1 VASIMELLR
10 PAVQHCTAMYCSQFE
25 HRFQWQPADVLAMTL
40 YQGSLAK
47 LVSVERDGISLLV
60 IAGPYK

>member
-1 VASIMELLR
+1 
-10 PAVQHCTAMYCSQFE
+10 MYCSQFE

-47 LVSVERDGISLLV
+47 LVSVKRDGISLLV